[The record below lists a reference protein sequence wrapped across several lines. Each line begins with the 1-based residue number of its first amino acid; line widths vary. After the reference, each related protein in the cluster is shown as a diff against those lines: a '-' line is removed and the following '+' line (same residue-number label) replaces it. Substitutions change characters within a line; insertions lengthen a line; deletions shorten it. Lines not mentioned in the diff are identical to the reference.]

1 MLCKIIV
8 IPLTFLICPLAFAG
22 FDVQELDYED
32 NCFGNA
38 QNATFKRAI
47 ECDAVL
53 TAMDKAFLANVDEN
67 RVNNR
72 WRLKAL
78 VGRPRIKL
86 ENVEVDSTSPTLT
99 VDGPE
104 LGRDTFQL
112 ILGWGYKWTR
122 WATDLEVLAGEQLHH
137 NVSSPALLA
146 ALPFLSQFNLTARY
160 LALFWNVEYEI
171 PRFLDFLPS
180 TIHPY
185 IQGGAGAAVK
195 GANNDIVIGTAASIH
210 TSHNIVTFAW
220 NAGFGVR
227 FEITGQLLGD
237 IAYRWVDFGGFNT
250 GTLAGAPTD
259 PFAFL
264 SVTSKHLRSHGLYFG
279 ITYQL

>member
-1 MLCKIIV
+1 M
-8 IPLTFLICPLAFAG
+8 FLICPLALAG
-22 FDVQELDYED
+22 FDIQELDYED

-38 QNATFKRAI
+38 QNATFKRAM
-47 ECDAVL
+47 ECDAAL
-53 TAMDKAFLANVDEN
+53 TPSDKAFLMSVDAN

-86 ENVEVDSTSPTLT
+86 ENVEVNSTSPTLT

-122 WATDLEVLAGEQLHH
+122 WATDLEVLAGEQLYQ
-137 NVSSPALLA
+137 NVSSPTLLLA
-146 ALPFLSQFNLTARY
+146 FPFLSQYNLEARY
-160 LALFWNVEYEI
+160 LSLFWNIEYEI
-171 PRFLDFLPS
+171 PRFLDFIPC
-180 TIHPY
+180 IVHPY
-185 IQGGAGAAVK
+185 IQGGIGGAVK
-195 GANNDIVIGTAASIH
+195 SANNDIVIGTNATIH

-220 NAGFGVR
+220 NAGFGVKV
-227 FEITGQLLGD
+227 EITGRLLGD

-250 GTLAGAPTD
+250 GTLTGAPAD

-264 SVTSKHLRSHGLYFG
+264 NVSSKHLRSHGLYFG